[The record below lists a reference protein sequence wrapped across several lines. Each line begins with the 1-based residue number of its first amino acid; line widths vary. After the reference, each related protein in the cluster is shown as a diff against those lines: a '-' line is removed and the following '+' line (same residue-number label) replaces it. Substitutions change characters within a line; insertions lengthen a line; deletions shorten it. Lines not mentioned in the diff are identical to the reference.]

1 MSSALWRFFPL
12 GYLFTIA
19 IETPIL
25 LAGLSERH
33 SWRRRLLAGIWLTA
47 CSYPIVT
54 LVLPLVFEDR
64 PRWLYLLAAE
74 VFAPVAECLLFW
86 LAFGSRQDEGKRA
99 IWRDFSAI
107 VLANVASFVGGEIL
121 NAWHWFGLLN

>member
-54 LVLPLVFEDR
+54 LVLPLVFEHR